1 MNQDR
6 NLLFGVLAVQLRFLT
21 PQKLMEAAA
30 AWATHQNEPL
40 RKFLIASGALSEK
53 RCEMIDGLIDEQIQ
67 AHQGDV
73 HATLMSL
80 GGKRAVHESFA
91 ASLVVE
97 EDQVKLASFG
107 GDTPREKVEAAEELE
122 DSRNLTLAHPNRYA
136 LRGEQGRGGIG
147 RVLIAFDQ
155 HIGRE
160 IAVKELL
167 PEKGPDGTPSSDSP
181 VRKTGA
187 VAARFL
193 REARITGQLEH
204 PGIVPVY
211 ELGRRPDGSVYYT
224 MKLVRGKTLAE
235 KIGACRSLG
244 ERLQLLHHFLDLCQA
259 MAYAHSRGVIHRDL
273 KPANVM
279 VGEFGETV
287 VLDWGLAKVEG
298 QKDVRADALERD
310 LKQIK
315 QAGAGETVAGKP
327 IGTPAYMSPEQ
338 ADGRIEEIDE
348 RSDVWSLGAVLYE
361 ILTGRP
367 PYEGVNAYEVM
378 GKVLQN
384 PVVPVKEVEPKA
396 PGELSAISEK
406 CLSKERG
413 KRYASAKELTDDV
426 AKFLAG
432 GLVGAFEYPIW
443 RLLGRWFKQHGRQLA
458 LAAASVIGGLVLIG
472 WVYATVVF
480 HFHGDI
486 KISPETIA
494 AFDLAAEDARLA
506 KLLTLPTGPG
516 NAAEDLWESSHHVM
530 VGGKHLGRSALPLAL
545 TEAIA
550 WDQEKRDITWDRLKS
565 EQPEERKKLREW
577 SHLPEVEVFRK
588 AAGKAGFQ
596 MMGAEYFPEPGYSFM
611 EMPIPYYLDYLRFT
625 GLGMVRARELEEQG
639 KSNEAVAWYHDLM
652 RIGNLLERDISLGEL
667 VGINIKLHTAE
678 ELAEFYDRQG
688 QKELAEQWRQY
699 LAVLKQRKEGGFHDY
714 FTNGPKF
721 SEEDLK
727 KIVDDP
733 KVSPGMR
740 AESYYAVLGR
750 MCYSSPRRFF
760 FGPSPADRAWL
771 FGDHFDRPEL
781 KIHQWIA
788 DIEVEGG
795 FSRRMATG
803 AKGVWYL
810 TGASQKF
817 QKAIEQLRI
826 KWDAVFSST

>member
-21 PQKLMEAAA
+21 PQQLMEAAA
-30 AWATHQNEPL
+30 AWATHQTEPL

-97 EDQVKLASFG
+97 EDRVKLASFG
-107 GDTPREKVEAAEELE
+107 GDTPREKVEAAGELE
-122 DSRNLTLAHPNRYA
+122 DSRNLTLAHPNRYT

-147 RVLIAFDQ
+147 RVLIAFDE

-167 PEKGPDGTPSSDSP
+167 PDKGPDGTPPSDSP

-211 ELGRRPDGSVYYT
+211 ELGKRPDGSLYYT

-235 KIGACRSLG
+235 KIGESRSLHD
-244 ERLQLLHHFLDLCQA
+244 RLQLLHHFLDLCQA

-315 QAGAGETVAGKP
+315 EAGAGETVAGKP

-361 ILTGRP
+361 ILTGWP

-378 GKVLQN
+378 GKVITD
-384 PVVPVKEVEPKA
+384 PVVPVREVEPKA

-413 KRYASAKELTDDV
+413 KRYPSA
-426 AKFLAG
+426 
-432 GLVGAFEYPIW
+432 
-443 RLLGRWFKQHGRQLA
+443 
-458 LAAASVIGGLVLIG
+458 
-472 WVYATVVF
+472 
-480 HFHGDI
+480 
-486 KISPETIA
+486 
-494 AFDLAAEDARLA
+494 
-506 KLLTLPTGPG
+506 
-516 NAAEDLWESSHHVM
+516 
-530 VGGKHLGRSALPLAL
+530 
-545 TEAIA
+545 
-550 WDQEKRDITWDRLKS
+550 
-565 EQPEERKKLREW
+565 
-577 SHLPEVEVFRK
+577 
-588 AAGKAGFQ
+588 
-596 MMGAEYFPEPGYSFM
+596 
-611 EMPIPYYLDYLRFT
+611 
-625 GLGMVRARELEEQG
+625 
-639 KSNEAVAWYHDLM
+639 
-652 RIGNLLERDISLGEL
+652 
-667 VGINIKLHTAE
+667 
-678 ELAEFYDRQG
+678 
-688 QKELAEQWRQY
+688 
-699 LAVLKQRKEGGFHDY
+699 
-714 FTNGPKF
+714 
-721 SEEDLK
+721 
-727 KIVDDP
+727 
-733 KVSPGMR
+733 
-740 AESYYAVLGR
+740 
-750 MCYSSPRRFF
+750 
-760 FGPSPADRAWL
+760 
-771 FGDHFDRPEL
+771 
-781 KIHQWIA
+781 
-788 DIEVEGG
+788 
-795 FSRRMATG
+795 
-803 AKGVWYL
+803 
-810 TGASQKF
+810 
-817 QKAIEQLRI
+817 
-826 KWDAVFSST
+826 